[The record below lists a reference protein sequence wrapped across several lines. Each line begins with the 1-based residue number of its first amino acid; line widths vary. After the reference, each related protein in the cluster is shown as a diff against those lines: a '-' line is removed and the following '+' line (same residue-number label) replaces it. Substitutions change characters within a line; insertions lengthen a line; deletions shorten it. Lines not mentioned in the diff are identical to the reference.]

1 MLRDFILSIG
11 YWPLPWLLAVF
22 FLSTTGRS
30 DAAPGPDYLKTIKP
44 ILAAR
49 CYSCH
54 GALQQKAGLRVD
66 TAAAIRESGIIVPG
80 KSKESSLMMHISGEA
95 GYERMPPPS
104 EGEALTGEQRQLLE
118 QWIDAGAHGP
128 ATEEPDPDP
137 REHWAFRAPVRPQV
151 PQQPGSSAAINPI
164 DAFLAQKRAEHHLT
178 PTRPAEPRL
187 LLRRVYLDL
196 IGIPPT
202 EAEMTAFLADAAPDA
217 YEKVVDRLLASPQYG
232 ERWGRHFMDIWR
244 YSDWWG
250 LGDQVRNSQ
259 KHIWHWRD
267 WIIESLNNDLGY
279 DEMLRLMLAAD
290 ELRPNDLQAL
300 RATGFLARQY
310 FLFNRTTWLDGLL
323 EHSGKAFLGLTI
335 NCAKCHDHKYDPIS
349 QTDYYRLRA
358 FFEPYQIRHE
368 MLPGEPN
375 IEKNA
380 IPRAYDCNL
389 NEPTYKHFRGDDRQ
403 PLKGNV
409 IAPGLPG
416 LLAFREL
423 SIQEVVLPREAHS
436 PHLRQHVIQNYLA
449 AAMPRGELAV
459 RAVRARAT
467 ADRLKLDGSPEQFLQ
482 AARSAAK
489 LEKELA
495 LADAEATLQRAEAE
509 LNAAPEAKRA
519 DALKKRDAAKA
530 AVDAAQKALG
540 NPGEKYTPLRGAI
553 KSQQDPTEPI
563 AAAQA
568 ATFPKISTGRRTA
581 FANWL
586 TDRQN
591 PLTARVLVNHLWLR
605 HFGQPL
611 VATIFDFGRK
621 GAKPTHP
628 ELLDWLAV
636 EFMDHGWSMKHLHR
650 LMVTSQ
656 TYRLAST
663 NAGAEEQHR
672 RDPENRWLWRQN
684 PQRLDAQAIRDSLLH
699 LAGLLDL
706 TPGGPSIPLSQ
717 QDTSRRRSLYF
728 VHSHNDHHKFLSQF
742 DDANVLECYRRD
754 VSIVPQQ
761 ALTLANSGFALQMA
775 EAITRQLESSGSSP
789 ASDSDDQA
797 FITRVFR
804 LLLACDPTEAERSA
818 CSAALAEWRTLLAAQ
833 KHPHPASKAR
843 LNLVAAILNHNDFI
857 TVR

>member
-1 MLRDFILSIG
+1 MRR
-11 YWPLPWLLAVF
+11 YPPVPLVSRLLPSLLPLLLLATPAF
-22 FLSTTGRS
+22 AQAGPL
-30 DAAPGPDYLKTIKP
+30 PDYLKTIKP
-44 ILAAR
+44 ILAER

-66 TAAAIRESGIIVPG
+66 TAAAIRDSGTIVPG
-80 KSKESSLMMHISGEA
+80 KSAESTLIFHLLGEED
-95 GYERMPPPS
+95 YERMPPPS
-104 EGEALTGEQRQLLE
+104 EGEALTAEQVKLVK
-118 QWIDAGAHGP
+118 QWIDAGAKGP

-137 REHWAFRAPVRPQV
+137 RQHWAFRPPVRPPV
-151 PQQPGSSAAINPI
+151 PKLSPISKPTNPI
-164 DAFLAQKRAEHHLT
+164 DAFLAQKRAEHQLT
-178 PTRPAEPRL
+178 PTRPADRRL

-202 EAEMTAFLADAAPDA
+202 EAEFTTFLADTSPDA

-250 LGDQVRNSQ
+250 LGAQVRNSQ

-290 ELRPNDLQAL
+290 ELHPNDLGKL

-323 EHSGKAFLGLTI
+323 EHSGKAFLGLTV

-358 FFEPYQIRHE
+358 IFEPYQIRHE
-368 MLPGEPN
+368 MVPGESN
-375 IEKNA
+375 FEKNA
-380 IPRAYDCNL
+380 IPRAYDCNI

-403 PLKGNV
+403 PLKENV
-409 IAPGLPG
+409 IAPGLPR
-416 LLAFREL
+416 LLAFRDL
-423 SIQEVVLPREAHS
+423 TIQEVALPHEAHS
-436 PHLRQHVIQNYLA
+436 PQLRRFVVQNALA
-449 AAMPRGELAV
+449 KAMPRGELAV
-459 RAVRARAT
+459 RTVRARAT
-467 ADRLKLDGSPEQFLQ
+467 ADRLKVTGSPEQFQ
-482 AARSAAK
+482 AAARAAAK

-495 LADAEATLQRAEAE
+495 LAEAEAVLARAEAE
-509 LNAAPEAKRA
+509 ASAAPEAKRA
-519 DALKKRDAAKA
+519 EAVKKRDAAKA
-530 AVDAAQKALG
+530 AVETARKALAAAG
-540 NPGEKYTPLRGAI
+540 DKYKPLRGAI
-553 KSQQDPTEPI
+553 KSQEAPTESI

-568 ATFPKISTGRRTA
+568 ATFPTISTGRRTA

-586 TDRQN
+586 ADRQN

-621 GAKPTHP
+621 GAKPSHP

-636 EFMDHGWSMKHLHR
+636 EFMDHGWSMKYLHR

-656 TYRLAST
+656 AYRLAST
-663 NAGAEEQHR
+663 NAGADDQHR

-699 LAGLLDL
+699 LAGQLDL
-706 TPGGPSIPLSQ
+706 TQGGPSIPLSQ
-717 QDTSRRRSLYF
+717 QDSSRRRSLYF

-742 DDANVLECYRRD
+742 DDANVLDCYRRD

-761 ALTLANSGFALQMA
+761 ALTLANSAFALRMA
-775 EAITRQLESSGSSP
+775 EAIARGLEGSLTSSP
-789 ASDSDDQA
+789 VNDDSA
-797 FITRVFR
+797 FITRAFR
-804 LLLACDPTEAERSA
+804 VLLASEPTEAEQSA
-818 CSAALAEWRTLLAAQ
+818 CLAALAEWRTILTAG
-833 KHPHPASKAR
+833 KHPQAASKAR
-843 LNLVAAILNHNDFI
+843 FNLVVAILNHNDFI